1 MTRPAA
7 AVHKADIVI
16 GNMFVNP
23 TQKERLADFKL
34 AASNH
39 LVNHA

>member
-7 AVHKADIVI
+7 TAHKADIVI
-16 GNMFVNP
+16 GNMFMNP
-23 TQKERLADFKL
+23 TQKERLAGFKL

-39 LVNHA
+39 W